1 MNIELLKKIRDITS
15 ISIIE
20 CKKALEK
27 NNFNLE
33 KSIIYLKKKKYNIK
47 KKSKEGIIFGKIK
60 NNKAIIIQINCT
72 TDFTIKNKKIKKFAN
87 KIINYSL
94 TKENISIK
102 NIDNI
107 FKKKKNYLISK
118 FKENIVIKKICYLKG
133 KYLIKYVHNNNK
145 IGTLLKVNT
154 KKKNINYKKIKKI
167 AMHIAAMNPKFIYK
181 HQIPLS
187 TIKKYRKNIILCLK
201 KKENKKKIIK
211 KKLKEK
217 INNIVLLKQ
226 KFIFN
231 NKISINTY
239 IKKNYIK
246 IINFCRLQI

>member
-1 MNIELLKKIRDITS
+1 MNIKLLKKIRDITS

-33 KSIIYLKKKKYNIK
+33 KSIIYLKKKKNNIK
-47 KKSKEGIIFGKIK
+47 KKSKEGGIFAKIK
-60 NNKAIIIQINCT
+60 NNTAVMIQINCE
-72 TDFTIKNKKIKKFAN
+72 TDFTIKNKKIKDFAN

-94 TKENISIK
+94 INKYISIENI
-102 NIDNI
+102 NNI
-107 FKKKKNYLISK
+107 FKEKKNYLISK
-118 FKENIVIKKICYLKG
+118 FKENIIIKKICYIKG
-133 KYLIKYVHNNNK
+133 KYLVKYIHNNNK
-145 IGTLLKVNT
+145 IGTLLKINT
-154 KKKNINYKKIKKI
+154 EKNNINYKKIKKI
-167 AMHIAAMNPKFIYK
+167 AMHIAAMNPKYIYK

-187 TIKKYRKNIILCLK
+187 IIKKYRKNIILCSEK
-201 KKENKKKIIK
+201 IKNKKKIIK
-211 KKLKEK
+211 QKLKEI

-226 KFIFN
+226 KFIFD

-246 IINFCRLQI
+246 IINFYRFKI